1 MLKQKKIMKTTL
13 LLLSTIAL
21 SCGSCRLT
29 EEGNVYISLINH
41 EASEKLTLD

>member
-1 MLKQKKIMKTTL
+1 MLKLKKIMKTTL
-13 LLLSTIAL
+13 LLLTIAL

-29 EEGNVYISLINH
+29 EEGNAYISLINH